1 MNGFG
6 YFGQQQQPQL
16 GGGYPQLGGGYWQQQ
31 LGGGYWGQP
40 RDTVYL
46 TAEQQS
52 AQSLAGICNC
62 FLLLLMLP
70 VTVLD
75 ILAIARAG
83 QNVKGIALACGDSFF
98 SFIIANMSL
107 NWLMC
112 LCVLMTAIYLYN
124 IDANALLQRSNT
136 TAYSLAFVAFLYAIF
151 SIASIVIVAV
161 SMSTRDC
168 SKAIELVSWGQPL
181 LGIVG
186 YLNMA
191 INLLV
196 LIGASGLAC
205 KLHVSTT
212 QYLRVGQAAY
222 QQPQTYHLSQP
233 QTYQH
238 EQQPMLRAAE
248 REEYEVP
255 LSTTKR
261 SRQITSTGVV
271 PLYDFTG
278 DLEKQ
283 HESLLGKFKET
294 LNKALAKQQHVV
306 VVAPPPAAAVLPPL
320 ITPAVGPPFHT

>member
-6 YFGQQQQPQL
+6 YFGQQPMQA
-16 GGGYPQLGGGYWQQQ
+16 GGYFGQQSLQPGGLQPMGGEYW
-31 LGGGYWGQP
+31 
-40 RDTVYL
+40 RNTVYL

-52 AQSLAGICNC
+52 AQSLASICNC

-107 NWLMC
+107 NWLMS
-112 LCVLMTAIYLYN
+112 LCVLMAAIYLYN
-124 IDANALLQRSNT
+124 IDVNALLQREQNPSNM
-136 TAYSLAFVAFLYAIF
+136 TAYSLAFAALLYAIF

-196 LIGASGLAC
+196 LIGVSGLAC

-212 QYLRVGQAAY
+212 QYLRVGS
-222 QQPQTYHLSQP
+222 H
-233 QTYQH
+233 
-238 EQQPMLRAAE
+238 
-248 REEYEVP
+248 
-255 LSTTKR
+255 
-261 SRQITSTGVV
+261 
-271 PLYDFTG
+271 
-278 DLEKQ
+278 
-283 HESLLGKFKET
+283 SL
-294 LNKALAKQQHVV
+294 NH
-306 VVAPPPAAAVLPPL
+306 
-320 ITPAVGPPFHT
+320 